1 MNLQTDVFCTDL
13 YGLVLFLGVDPYWVK
28 HWWHQLLYRPYRHGN
43 TEPLYYVIA
52 QLLWR
57 SAKKDVI
64 DQVGQQK
71 FCISVTM
78 FDSKLPNFRHN
89 FYLLKESLIDNQKDL
104 NDDKKN

>member
-1 MNLQTDVFCTDL
+1 MYNMIWVFNLIFCTDL

-28 HWWHQLLYRPYRHGN
+28 HWWDQLLYRPYRRGN

-64 DQVGQQK
+64 DQVGQEHFWEFLNK
-71 FCISVTM
+71 V
-78 FDSKLPNFRHN
+78 LHP
-89 FYLLKESLIDNQKDL
+89 ESLALISKSTDNGLKWAV
-104 NDDKKN
+104 